1 MPLLASKPFSS
12 GKMPDILSLFTRLLG
27 ISERKN
33 ECDTI
38 NNPYVQQLFNA
49 SPAWVLCSVV
59 EDTGRSGTGLQLD
72 WSRANN
78 ESLQVVK
85 CLD

>member
-1 MPLLASKPFSS
+1 MVMPLLASKPFSS

-27 ISERKN
+27 ISEHKN

-49 SPAWVLCSVV
+49 SPAGYCVQLLEVLEGVAQAS
-59 EDTGRSGTGLQLD
+59 
-72 WSRANN
+72 N
-78 ESLQVVK
+78 
-85 CLD
+85 